1 MDANCYV
8 EPAQKMVAVDEN
20 QNLATINLT
29 VWGMGCPN
37 CAVRVRNGLLALK
50 GVVKADVNHTTGS
63 AVVEVNSQMVT
74 PADLIN
80 AVFQAGQTSQHEY
93 TAMLL

>member
-8 EPAQKMVAVDEN
+8 EPAQKTIAADEK

-37 CAVRVRNGLLALK
+37 CAARVRNGLLALK
-50 GVVKADVNHTTGS
+50 GVVDADVDHITG
-63 AVVEVNSQMVT
+63 AAIVEINSQMVA

-80 AVFQAGQTSQHEY
+80 AVFQAGQASRHEY
-93 TAMLL
+93 SAMLL